1 MGWFSRKKEKIEYE
15 TPRERWEKLVL
26 KGYRPGDATA
36 LTNYDPCPGG
46 MVEFTTWGIA
56 SVCTPHRGEELT
68 GYAGDENRRD
78 WERLADE
85 RAGEM
90 AQGER
95 LRESMETP
103 IAWAAPQPHSW
114 AAPTPAKWE
123 APIEAPY
130 QAPERI
136 QVHEPAAIPLPTNT
150 GPTFNIPLSQPY
162 TVPMM
167 DVGHG
172 HRVPVFYGG
181 GNNQNVPLPAP
192 EEAPIP
198 VETGSWLGAL
208 FGIGGRR

>member
-1 MGWFSRKKEKIEYE
+1 MGWFSKKKAPEYE
-15 TPRERWEKLVL
+15 TRREQWERLVL
-26 KGYRPGDATA
+26 RGVRPGDAAAQTG
-36 LTNYDPCPGG
+36 YDPCPGG
-46 MVEFTTWGIA
+46 MVEFTTWGVA

-123 APIEAPY
+123 QPAEQPY
-130 QAPERI
+130 QAPEKI
-136 QVHEPAAIPLPTNT
+136 QVHEPAAIPLPVNT
-150 GPTFNIPLSQPY
+150 VTGRTFNVPLSNEPV
-162 TVPMM
+162 TIPMM

-172 HRVPVFYGG
+172 YRVPVFGG
-181 GNNQNVPLPAP
+181 GQQAQQAP

-208 FGIGGRR
+208 FGVGGRR